1 MSKRVGA
8 RLRRILYH
16 RRIQKEM
23 QKRWEEEYGVPKPK
37 PNDTLYHTT
46 THDQRI
52 KLDEIIEEITGKH
65 CDIGV
70 DDLTDDQL
78 IEILEQALKYLAKKR
93 GKELEKE
100 IAGMIS

>member
-1 MSKRVGA
+1 MSKRVGE

-23 QKRWEEEYGVPKPK
+23 QKRWEEDYGLKKPN

-46 THDQRI
+46 THEQRI
-52 KLDEIIEEITGKH
+52 KLDEIIEEITGKN
-65 CDIGV
+65 CDVGV

-78 IEILEQALKYLAKKR
+78 IEILDQALKYLAKKR
-93 GKELEKE
+93 AKELKTE
-100 IAGMIS
+100 IEAMIA